1 MAQFTN
7 YLNYLYSNI
16 YQNIP
21 IFKHHVPPGQLLIYL
36 WSPRLSYKYDTNMT
50 QISYMKYAIR
60 DHAGLPSIGLEKIYC
75 CVPCKCAFYRLV
87 YSQNSKLFSS
97 TIRHNLPNFPAQPS
111 VPRVDWLE
119 MKCRSTNLKKFSK
132 ISRLLPQGREPRGAA
147 PALPLSAMG
156 KNSRQ
161 RPTPAL
167 VPPPQS
173 PSKFT
178 LSGRRR
184 RDSLPGREGGNF
196 TKTYMTVQFR
206 SKIRQKFIK

>member
-1 MAQFTN
+1 MQCTNLPVAKYRFLNLFQGGGGTGPKIPRFLEPVAQIQS

-21 IFKHHVPPGQLLIYL
+21 IFKHNVPPGRITNLS

-60 DHAGLPSIGLEKIYC
+60 DNAGLPSIGLEKIYC

-111 VPRVDWLE
+111 VPRVD
-119 MKCRSTNLKKFSK
+119 
-132 ISRLLPQGREPRGAA
+132 
-147 PALPLSAMG
+147 
-156 KNSRQ
+156 
-161 RPTPAL
+161 
-167 VPPPQS
+167 
-173 PSKFT
+173 
-178 LSGRRR
+178 
-184 RDSLPGREGGNF
+184 
-196 TKTYMTVQFR
+196 
-206 SKIRQKFIK
+206 

>member
-1 MAQFTN
+1 MLFTVLFIPRIRNCSLSQFDT
-7 YLNYLYSNI
+7 I
-16 YQNIP
+16 Y
-21 IFKHHVPPGQLLIYL
+21 
-36 WSPRLSYKYDTNMT
+36 R
-50 QISYMKYAIR
+50 IS
-60 DHAGLPSIGLEKIYC
+60 
-75 CVPCKCAFYRLV
+75 
-87 YSQNSKLFSS
+87 
-97 TIRHNLPNFPAQPS
+97 QPS
-111 VPRVDWLE
+111 PACRVSTDSNDS
-119 MKCRSTNLKKFSK
+119 KCRSTNLKKFSK

-184 RDSLPGREGGNF
+184 RYSLPGREGGNF
-196 TKTYMTVQFR
+196 TKTYMHVQFR
-206 SKIRQKFIK
+206 SKIRKNF